1 MKLDRKLPI
10 YLGILL
16 FALHPLFSQVNFP
29 ARGFASILDDSQ
41 AQEKLDAYKEVFFK
55 PAQKEIYHQAY
66 IYRFQ
71 FTHFPSSGKPII
83 HHGMLSGPCPNSS
96 ILRIDLVPARQE
108 SSPSSSFL
116 LFREEINPRVWRWE
130 KKNPEVTS
138 LPPGEWLAP
147 WKAGINHTPFDLL
160 MPFVN
165 WPFQYEKSGR
175 VCGRSA
181 HLFLFSSPNHF
192 SAFIDNSRSIRLA
205 IDHAYDAPLRIE
217 YLDGGILPARVLS
230 LQSFKKI
237 DQHCVVKAIDAKDR
251 DSGSRTR
258 LELQSYAYGLDL
270 PPTLF
275 DQSGLNL
282 SIHLAPI
289 VFQPI

>member
-1 MKLDRKLPI
+1 
-10 YLGILL
+10 
-16 FALHPLFSQVNFP
+16 
-29 ARGFASILDDSQ
+29 
-41 AQEKLDAYKEVFFK
+41 
-55 PAQKEIYHQAY
+55 
-66 IYRFQ
+66 
-71 FTHFPSSGKPII
+71 
-83 HHGMLSGPCPNSS
+83 
-96 ILRIDLVPARQE
+96 
-108 SSPSSSFL
+108 
-116 LFREEINPRVWRWE
+116 
-130 KKNPEVTS
+130 
-138 LPPGEWLAP
+138 
-147 WKAGINHTPFDLL
+147 

-181 HLFLFSSPNHF
+181 HLFLFSPPNHF

-237 DQHCVVKAIDAKDR
+237 DQHWVVKAIDAKDR

-258 LELQSYAYGLDL
+258 LELKSYAHGLDL

-275 DQSGLNL
+275 EQSGLNL
-282 SIHLAPI
+282 SIHLAPV

>member
-1 MKLDRKLPI
+1 VKLDRKLPI

-41 AQEKLDAYKEVFFK
+41 AQEKLDAYKEVFFR
-55 PAQKEIYHQAY
+55 PAQKVIYHQAY

-96 ILRIDLVPARQE
+96 ILRIDFVPARQE

-130 KKNPEVTS
+130 NKNPIVTS
-138 LPPGEWLAP
+138 LSQSEWLVP
-147 WKAGINHTPFDLL
+147 WKSGINHTPFDLL

-181 HLFLFSSPNHF
+181 HLFLFSPPNHF

-237 DQHCVVKAIDAKDR
+237 DQHWVVKAIDAKDR

-258 LELQSYAYGLDL
+258 MELQSYAHGLDL
-270 PPTLF
+270 PSTLF

-282 SIHLAPI
+282 SIHLAPV
-289 VFQPI
+289 VFQSI